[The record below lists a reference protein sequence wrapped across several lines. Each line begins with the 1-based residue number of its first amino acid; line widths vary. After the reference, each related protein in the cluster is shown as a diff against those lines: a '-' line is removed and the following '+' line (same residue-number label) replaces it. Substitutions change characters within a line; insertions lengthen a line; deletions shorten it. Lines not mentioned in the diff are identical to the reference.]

1 MIPFSLSSVAVMPA
15 IVNPACSKSSV
26 LSDACTQISPAMSPH
41 QVESYSPIQPPQ
53 AQPRLL
59 PPCPVRPTN
68 PSSHRGT
75 SGLTC
80 PASSTCPPTESSS
93 KRNRIPSAHVQC
105 KKTPAKPMWVD
116 VSVLPRIPK
125 LKRESSSV
133 TSSRSS
139 SASTSSSR
147 ISNASERGMN
157 GYTGDKA
164 RQQSVD
170 RRKGRADGEA
180 QRSQS
185 DTAGSSSS
193 FSSSFSSSSAGLPA
207 NHPNRTAAPSS
218 SSTVSF
224 RINPSGNSWHSRLLS
239 VGSSSSGGSS
249 VQEVWK
255 EKKDEARKKQLRRDK
270 QMLLA
275 SRTLGNKEEDG
286 DSIYDPFN
294 PTQSDSSSSEEEAE
308 SRRLGS
314 SSQNTAHHR
323 RAARFES
330 DAVSTQADAKEE
342 SQELVISEEEPS
354 RSSFKV
360 LSKEVRCSKVEKV
373 PSVVDNETEKQTPC
387 DYKVKEET
395 GKELK
400 TNDVN
405 PSTFFEVDFSAPLKK
420 TEKTKMQN
428 EPASKSPLSDVSQ
441 KVFHSSKEQH
451 TSSSETDRGGRLD
464 LSSSDPTIKEKE
476 KNKDRKHTSGHSRA
490 RKRRSAHSSS
500 ESSRSDSP
508 SRTQRTQSRSQ
519 SKDRRH
525 SR

>member
-1 MIPFSLSSVAVMPA
+1 MPA
-15 IVNPACSKSSV
+15 IVKPACSTSTV

-53 AQPRLL
+53 AHPRLL
-59 PPCPVRPTN
+59 PPCPVRPAN

-75 SGLTC
+75 GGLTC
-80 PASSTCPPTESSS
+80 PASSMPPPPESSS
-93 KRNRIPSAHVQC
+93 KRDGIPSTQC
-105 KKTPAKPMWVD
+105 KKSPAKPVWVD
-116 VSVLPRIPK
+116 VSVLPKIPK
-125 LKRESSSV
+125 IKRESSSV
-133 TSSRSS
+133 THSISSRT
-139 SASTSSSR
+139 STSSSR

-170 RRKGRADGEA
+170 QRKGRADGEA
-180 QRSQS
+180 QRSRS
-185 DTAGSSSS
+185 DPAGSSSS

-207 NHPNRTAAPSS
+207 NHPNHTAAPSS
-218 SSTVSF
+218 SSAVSF
-224 RINPSGNSWHSRLLS
+224 RINPSGNSWHSRRLS
-239 VGSSSSGGSS
+239 AGSSSSGSSS

-255 EKKDEARKKQLRRDK
+255 EKQDEARKKQLRRDK

-308 SRRLGS
+308 SQRLGS
-314 SSQNTAHHR
+314 SSENTAHHR
-323 RAARFES
+323 RAARLEEN
-330 DAVSTQADAKEE
+330 DAISAQAGMKEE
-342 SQELVISEEEPS
+342 SQELVISEEESS
-354 RSSFKV
+354 RASLQI
-360 LSKEVRCSKVEKV
+360 LSKEVRRSKVEKV
-373 PSVVDNETEKQTPC
+373 PRVFQNETEEQTLF

-395 GKELK
+395 VEELK

-405 PSTFFEVDFSAPLKK
+405 PNAFFKNDSSASLKK
-420 TEKTKMQN
+420 TEKAKMQN
-428 EPASKSPLSDVSQ
+428 ESGSKSPSGDVSQ
-441 KVFHSSKEQH
+441 KVFHPSKEQH
-451 TSSSETDRGGRLD
+451 TSSSETDRGERLD
-464 LSSSDPTIKEKE
+464 LSSSDPAIKEKE

-490 RKRRSAHSSS
+490 RKRRSVHSSA
-500 ESSRSDSP
+500 EGSP
-508 SRTQRTQSRSQ
+508 SNSPNRTQRGQSRSQ

>member
-1 MIPFSLSSVAVMPA
+1 
-15 IVNPACSKSSV
+15 
-26 LSDACTQISPAMSPH
+26 
-41 QVESYSPIQPPQ
+41 
-53 AQPRLL
+53 
-59 PPCPVRPTN
+59 
-68 PSSHRGT
+68 
-75 SGLTC
+75 
-80 PASSTCPPTESSS
+80 
-93 KRNRIPSAHVQC
+93 
-105 KKTPAKPMWVD
+105 MWVD

-133 TSSRSS
+133 TNSISS
-139 SASTSSSR
+139 STSTSSSQ

-224 RINPSGNSWHSRLLS
+224 RINPSGNSWHSRRLS
-239 VGSSSSGGSS
+239 VGSSSSGSGSGS

-255 EKKDEARKKQLRRDK
+255 EKQDEARKKRLRRDK

-314 SSQNTAHHR
+314 SSQNTAHNR
-323 RAARFES
+323 RAARLEN
-330 DAVSTQADAKEE
+330 DAVSTQADTKEE
-342 SQELVISEEEPS
+342 SQDLVISEEESS
-354 RSSFKV
+354 RSSLQF

-405 PSTFFEVDFSAPLKK
+405 PSTFFEVDFSAPFKK

-428 EPASKSPLSDVSQ
+428 EPGSKSPSSNVSQ

-476 KNKDRKHTSGHSRA
+476 KNKDRKHTCGHSRA
-490 RKRRSAHSSS
+490 RKRRSAHSSL
-500 ESSRSDSP
+500 ESSLSDSP
-508 SRTQRTQSRSQ
+508 DRTQRTQSRSQ
-519 SKDRRH
+519 SKDRRR

>member
-1 MIPFSLSSVAVMPA
+1 
-15 IVNPACSKSSV
+15 
-26 LSDACTQISPAMSPH
+26 
-41 QVESYSPIQPPQ
+41 
-53 AQPRLL
+53 
-59 PPCPVRPTN
+59 
-68 PSSHRGT
+68 
-75 SGLTC
+75 
-80 PASSTCPPTESSS
+80 
-93 KRNRIPSAHVQC
+93 
-105 KKTPAKPMWVD
+105 MWVD

-133 TSSRSS
+133 TSSISS
-139 SASTSSSR
+139 STSTSCSR

-180 QRSQS
+180 QGSQS

-207 NHPNRTAAPSS
+207 NHPNRNAAPSS

-224 RINPSGNSWHSRLLS
+224 RINSSGNSWHSRRLS
-239 VGSSSSGGSS
+239 VGSSSSGSSS

-255 EKKDEARKKQLRRDK
+255 EKQDEARKKQLRRDK

-314 SSQNTAHHR
+314 CSQNTAHHR

-330 DAVSTQADAKEE
+330 DTVSTQADTKEE
-342 SQELVISEEEPS
+342 SEELVISEEESS
-354 RSSFKV
+354 RSSLKV

-400 TNDVN
+400 TND
-405 PSTFFEVDFSAPLKK
+405 PSAFFEVDFSAPLKK

-428 EPASKSPLSDVSQ
+428 EPGSKSPSSDVSQ